1 MWDYYNDK
9 TIFITGGTG
18 FLGTAIVYRLLT
30 QTSVSHVYMLC
41 RGGMGKL
48 RSKWTTSLSSATVEK
63 LLSTNLITVMDGDI
77 LSPDLGL
84 SQNELNTLQQEVNVI
99 IHSASSINLSKSLD
113 RLSEVI
119 TGASERM
126 ADISLTCPSLYRF
139 VYVSTA
145 YSNTYL
151 PPTGEGIE
159 VEIKEDIYNPNPTD
173 HPDVMKEWTQV
184 QETGSSDAYEAHDF
198 PWPYAYAKNLTERL
212 LLDRFAQSGVKDKL
226 LIVRP
231 SIIGPAQDFPSPG
244 YNVPLSSPST
254 LIAAVVALIPG
265 GMATIATK
273 AVGKISQ
280 LFTDEVPVDV
290 VVDRLLAHLAVGTNG
305 CVHAVSGKQARHQ
318 FIKWWESVISL
329 RRVPRNID
337 LNWKDIDW
345 KSDEQ
350 HPLAQLYVIFGS
362 SFEFHEDKTIALS
375 RHPLVET
382 CKELQLYNQLN
393 FGEQLR
399 SRTEDIYSV
408 MNHIAK
414 SDERARRVIE
424 RYYQDSIKA
433 KI

>member
-1 MWDYYNDK
+1 
-9 TIFITGGTG
+9 
-18 FLGTAIVYRLLT
+18 
-30 QTSVSHVYMLC
+30 
-41 RGGMGKL
+41 
-48 RSKWTTSLSSATVEK
+48 
-63 LLSTNLITVMDGDI
+63 MDGDI
-77 LSPDLGL
+77 LSPNLGL
-84 SQNELNTLQQEVNVI
+84 SQNELNTLQQQVNVI
-99 IHSASSINLSKSLD
+99 IHTASSINLSKPLD

-119 TGASERM
+119 TGASERT
-126 ADISLTCPSLYRF
+126 ADIALTCPNLDRF

-145 YSNTYL
+145 YSNAYL
-151 PPTGEGIE
+151 PPTGEGIGI
-159 VEIKEDIYNPNPTD
+159 EIKEDIYDPNPND
-173 HPDVMKEWTQV
+173 HQDVVKEWAQV
-184 QETGSSDAYEAHDF
+184 QESGSSDVYEAHDF

-212 LLDRFAQSGVKDKL
+212 LLDRFARNGVKDKL

-231 SIIGPAQDFPSPG
+231 STIGPAQDFPSPG

-254 LIAAVVALIPG
+254 VVAAVIALVPG

-273 AVGKISQ
+273 AVGKIPQ
-280 LFTDEVPVDV
+280 LFIDEVPVDV
-290 VVDRLLAHLAVGTNG
+290 VADRLLAHLAVGTDG
-305 CVHAVSGKQARHQ
+305 CVHAVSGKQAQLQ
-318 FIKWWESVISL
+318 FIKWWESAVSL

-350 HPLAQLYVIFGS
+350 HPLARLYVIFGS
-362 SFEFHEDKTIALS
+362 SFEFYEDKTIALS
-375 RHPLVET
+375 QHPLVET
-382 CKELQLYNQLN
+382 CKKLQLFNQLD

-408 MNHIAK
+408 MNLIAE

>member
-18 FLGTAIVYRLLT
+18 FLGTAVVYRLLT

-41 RGGMGKL
+41 RGGIGKL
-48 RSKWTTSLSSATVEK
+48 QLKWTASLSSATVEK
-63 LLSTNLITVMDGDI
+63 LLSTNRITVMDGDI
-77 LSPDLGL
+77 LSPGLGL

-99 IHSASSINLSKSLD
+99 IHSASSINLSKPLD
-113 RLSEVI
+113 KLSEVI

-126 ADISLTCPSLYRF
+126 ADIALTCPNLDRF

-159 VEIKEDIYNPNPTD
+159 VEIKEDIYDPNPND

-184 QETGSSDAYEAHDF
+184 QENGSSDAYESHDF

-212 LLDRFAQSGVKDKL
+212 LLDRFAQSGIKDKL

-265 GMATIATK
+265 GMATVATK
-273 AVGKISQ
+273 AAGQISQ

-318 FIKWWESVISL
+318 FIKWWESAVSL

-350 HPLAQLYVIFGS
+350 HPLAQFYVIFGS
-362 SFEFHEDKTIALS
+362 SFEFYEDKTIALS

-382 CKELQLYNQLN
+382 CKELQLFNQLN

-408 MNHIAK
+408 MNHIAER
-414 SDERARRVIE
+414 DERARRVIK

>member
-18 FLGTAIVYRLLT
+18 FLGTAVVYRLLT

-41 RGGMGKL
+41 RGGIGKL
-48 RSKWTTSLSSATVEK
+48 QSKWTASLSSATVEK
-63 LLSTNLITVMDGDI
+63 LLNTNRITVMDGDI

-84 SQNELNTLQQEVNVI
+84 SQNELNTLQQQLNVI
-99 IHSASSINLSKSLD
+99 IHSASSINLSKPLD

-126 ADISLTCPSLYRF
+126 ADIALTCPNLDRF

-159 VEIKEDIYNPNPTD
+159 VEIKEDIYNPNPKD
-173 HPDVMKEWTQV
+173 HPEVLKEWTQV
-184 QETGSSDAYEAHDF
+184 QEIGSSDAYEAHDF

-212 LLDRFAQSGVKDKL
+212 LLDRFSQRGVKEKL

-231 SIIGPAQDFPSPG
+231 SIIGPAQNFPSPG

-254 LIAAVVALIPG
+254 LNAAVIALIPG

-273 AVGKISQ
+273 AVGQISQ
-280 LFTDEVPVDV
+280 LFIDEVPVDV
-290 VVDRLLAHLAVGTNG
+290 VVDRLLAHLAVGTDG

-318 FIKWWESVISL
+318 FIKWWDSAVSL

-350 HPLAQLYVIFGS
+350 HPLAQFYVIFGS
-362 SFEFHEDKTIALS
+362 SFEFYEDKTIALS
-375 RHPLVET
+375 RHPLVES
-382 CKELQLYNQLN
+382 CKELQLFNQLD

-408 MNHIAK
+408 MNHIAE
-414 SDERARRVIE
+414 SDERARRVIK

>member
-1 MWDYYNDK
+1 
-9 TIFITGGTG
+9 
-18 FLGTAIVYRLLT
+18 
-30 QTSVSHVYMLC
+30 
-41 RGGMGKL
+41 
-48 RSKWTTSLSSATVEK
+48 
-63 LLSTNLITVMDGDI
+63 MDGDI

-84 SQNELNTLQQEVNVI
+84 SQNELNTLQQQLNVI
-99 IHSASSINLSKSLD
+99 IHSASSINLSKPLD
-113 RLSEVI
+113 GLSEVI

-126 ADISLTCPSLYRF
+126 ADIALTCPNLDRF

-159 VEIKEDIYNPNPTD
+159 VEIKEDIYNPNPND
-173 HPDVMKEWTQV
+173 HPEVLKEWTQV
-184 QETGSSDAYEAHDF
+184 QENGSSDAYEAHDF

-212 LLDRFAQSGVKDKL
+212 LLDRFSQRGVKEKL

-231 SIIGPAQDFPSPG
+231 SIIGPAQNFPSPG

-254 LIAAVVALIPG
+254 LNAAVIALIPG

-273 AVGKISQ
+273 AVGQISQ
-280 LFTDEVPVDV
+280 LFIDEVPVDV
-290 VVDRLLAHLAVGTNG
+290 VVDRLLAHLAVGTDG

-318 FIKWWESVISL
+318 FIKWWDSAVSL
-329 RRVPRNID
+329 RRVPGNID

-350 HPLAQLYVIFGS
+350 HPLAQFYVIFGS
-362 SFEFHEDKTIALS
+362 SFEFYEDKTIALS
-375 RHPLVET
+375 RHPLVES
-382 CKELQLYNQLN
+382 CKELQLFNQLD

-408 MNHIAK
+408 MNHIAE
-414 SDERARRVIE
+414 SDERARRVIK

>member
-1 MWDYYNDK
+1 
-9 TIFITGGTG
+9 
-18 FLGTAIVYRLLT
+18 
-30 QTSVSHVYMLC
+30 
-41 RGGMGKL
+41 
-48 RSKWTTSLSSATVEK
+48 
-63 LLSTNLITVMDGDI
+63 MDGDI

-84 SQNELNTLQQEVNVI
+84 SQNELNTLQQQVNVI
-99 IHSASSINLSKSLD
+99 IHSASSINLSKPLD
-113 RLSEVI
+113 KLSEVI

-126 ADISLTCPSLYRF
+126 VDIALTCPNLDRF

-151 PPTGEGIE
+151 TPTGEGIE
-159 VEIKEDIYNPNPTD
+159 VEIKEDIYDPNPND

-184 QETGSSDAYEAHDF
+184 QENGSSDAYEAHDF

-212 LLDRFAQSGVKDKL
+212 LLDRFTQSGIKDKL

-265 GMATIATK
+265 GMATVATK
-273 AVGKISQ
+273 AVGQISQ

-318 FIKWWESVISL
+318 FIKWWESAVSL

-350 HPLAQLYVIFGS
+350 HPLAQFYVIFGS
-362 SFEFHEDKTIALS
+362 SFEFYEDKTIALS

-382 CKELQLYNQLN
+382 CKELQLFNKLN

-399 SRTEDIYSV
+399 CRTEDIYSV
-408 MNHIAK
+408 MNRIAER
-414 SDERARRVIE
+414 DERARRVIK

>member
-18 FLGTAIVYRLLT
+18 FLGTAVVYRLLT
-30 QTSVSHVYMLC
+30 QTSVGHVYMLC
-41 RGGMGKL
+41 RGGIGKL
-48 RSKWTTSLSSATVEK
+48 QSKWTASLSSATVEK
-63 LLSTNLITVMDGDI
+63 LLNTNRITVMDGDI

-99 IHSASSINLSKSLD
+99 IHSASSINLSKPLD

-126 ADISLTCPSLYRF
+126 ADIALTCPSLDRF

-159 VEIKEDIYNPNPTD
+159 VEIKEDIYDPNPND
-173 HPDVMKEWTQV
+173 HPEVLKEWAQV
-184 QETGSSDAYEAHDF
+184 QENGSSDAYEAHDF
-198 PWPYAYAKNLTERL
+198 PWPYACAKNLTERL
-212 LLDRFAQSGVKDKL
+212 LLDRFSQRGVKEKL

-231 SIIGPAQDFPSPG
+231 SIIGPAQKFPSPG

-273 AVGKISQ
+273 AVGQISQ

-318 FIKWWESVISL
+318 FIKWWESAVSL

-350 HPLAQLYVIFGS
+350 HPLAHFYVIFGS
-362 SFEFHEDKTIALS
+362 SFEFYEDKTIALS
-375 RHPLVET
+375 RHPLVES
-382 CKELQLYNQLN
+382 CKELQLFNQLD

-408 MNHIAK
+408 MNHIAE
-414 SDERARRVIE
+414 SDERARRVIK